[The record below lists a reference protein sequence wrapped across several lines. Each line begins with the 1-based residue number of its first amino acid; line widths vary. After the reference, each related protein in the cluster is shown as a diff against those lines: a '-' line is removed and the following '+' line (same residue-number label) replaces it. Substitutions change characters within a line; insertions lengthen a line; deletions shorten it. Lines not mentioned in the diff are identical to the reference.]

1 MHAVILV
8 FFYTLAVGVDIGVAR
23 YADHSAIERRITA
36 KAAVKAGENN
46 IFEQDIAVFTHSVR
60 HLDHAVERGRDLDQA
75 QQVFLFGAL
84 DGACQIQPSV
94 AQVGEGVAR
103 IDDER
108 RDDGGDVGLEVAFH
122 TGALVAVEHVGV
134 RAHDAIALQRCLDAM
149 LSGNRAIDHRRES
162 IKNALDLL
170 GGGHIALVVH
180 GLALEGGKV

>member
-8 FFYTLAVGVDIGVAR
+8 FFDTLAVGVDIGVAR
-23 YADHSAIERRITA
+23 HADHGAIERRIAA

-46 IFEQDIAVFTHSVR
+46 VFEQDIAVFAHSVR
-60 HLDHAVERGRDLDQA
+60 HLDHAVERGRDLDQT

-108 RDDGGDVGLEVAFH
+108 RDDGGDVGLEVALH
-122 TGALVAVEHVGV
+122 KGALVAVEHVGV
-134 RAHDAIALQRCLDAM
+134 RAHDAIALQCCLDAM
-149 LSGNRAIDHRRES
+149 LGVNRAIDHRWES
-162 IKNALDLL
+162 IKNAFDLL

-180 GLALEGGKV
+180 GLALERGEV